1 MALTVMPRDLQRR
14 YWVEGAFRHRAISR
28 PTRPSADRPR
38 NSLATTPLP
47 YPDTATLINRADA
60 RGDDWYRDTARD
72 LSIRDFVWWTRLQS
86 ARRMT
91 QRADRYPT
99 RDRVLERLMEEGIFD
114 RAEGESRN
122 TGEEMSM
129 AYSAA
134 MTQRLLMRIEGLDGQ
149 VRTSYVEFPCSC

>member
-1 MALTVMPRDLQRR
+1 M
-14 YWVEGAFRHRAISR
+14 
-28 PTRPSADRPR
+28 
-38 NSLATTPLP
+38 
-47 YPDTATLINRADA
+47 INRADA

-99 RDRVLERLMEEGIFD
+99 RDRVLERLLEEGIFD

-122 TGEEMSM
+122 AGEEMSM